1 MSFQYLLYLKL
12 DRSEE
17 NVFWHSN
24 DFIIF
29 EALISCLEH
38 KGRLI
43 FKNWLRLT
51 LMTLMERN
59 EKIAAEMLIRD
70 IVVAFTYDP
79 NSRESFYLIKIT
91 KEEKEKMGDVEDGFG
106 HVIKKG
112 MKHLEGKHL
121 RKEFWLWQS
130 LHNT

>member
-1 MSFQYLLYLKL
+1 
-12 DRSEE
+12 
-17 NVFWHSN
+17 
-24 DFIIF
+24 
-29 EALISCLEH
+29 
-38 KGRLI
+38 
-43 FKNWLRLT
+43 
-51 LMTLMERN
+51 MTLMERN

-79 NSRESFYLIKIT
+79 NSRESFYIIKIT

-121 RKEFWLWQS
+121 RKEF
-130 LHNT
+130 